1 MSDNKIK
8 PSSLNIPL
16 KQPSP
21 GTRFEAILID
31 SPFQQALDF
40 IYSFIDY
47 ERQGPRVRQTWDL
60 RRVDA
65 LLEMLGNPHLKS
77 RTVHIAGSKG
87 KGSVAAMTAS
97 VLTGAGY
104 KTGLFTSPHLH
115 FYNERI
121 RIDGS
126 YISNDEIVEM
136 VNRVK
141 PAVEA
146 VNRDAIYGKLTTF
159 EVTTA
164 IGFCYFQEMGV
175 DFQVI
180 EVGLGGRLDAT
191 NVIKPEVCAI
201 TSISFE
207 HMDLLGDTLTA
218 IATEKAGI
226 IKKDCPVVI
235 APQVEEVSKVFNKI
249 TTERQAPLIQVGKDI
264 KYKDLGSDGFK
275 QSLHVSGR
283 LGNYQLTIPLLGQ
296 YQLDNASVAMGIIE
310 VLIEKGYRIPID
322 KIAEGMASVRWE
334 ARLQVINWRPL
345 VIVDGAHN
353 VDSAHKLKEALK
365 HYFKYDRA
373 ILILGLSGDK
383 DLDGIVGELAPEFD
397 HVIATRSIHPRAMAT
412 EPIAKEFQKH
422 GIEAQQTDDISIALP
437 AALKLAGEKDMI
449 CVTGSLFVASGAI
462 EQAVFLG
469 LKA

>member
-1 MSDNKIK
+1 
-8 PSSLNIPL
+8 
-16 KQPSP
+16 
-21 GTRFEAILID
+21 LID
-31 SPFQQALDF
+31 SPFQQALDY

-60 RRVDA
+60 RRVEV

-77 RTVHIAGSKG
+77 KTVHIAGSKG

-97 VLTGAGY
+97 VLSTAGY

-121 RIDGS
+121 RVDGS

-136 VNRVK
+136 VARVK
-141 PAVEA
+141 PAVET
-146 VNRDAIYGKLTTF
+146 VNRDATYGKLTTF

-164 IGFCYFQEMGV
+164 IGFCYFEEMGV
-175 DFQVI
+175 DFQVM

-201 TSISFE
+201 TSISYE

-226 IKKDCPVVI
+226 IKPGCTVVI
-235 APQVEEVSKVFNKI
+235 APQVEEAGKVFNDI
-249 TTERQAPLIQVGKDI
+249 TSKRQARLIQVGKDI
-264 KYKDLGSDGFK
+264 QYKDLGFDGFK
-275 QSLHVSGR
+275 QSLVVTGR
-283 LGNYQLTIPLLGQ
+283 LGEYQFAIPLLGQ
-296 YQLDNASVAMGIIE
+296 YQLDNASVAVGILE
-310 VLIEKGYRIPID
+310 VLMEQGYQIPVQKLVD
-322 KIAEGMASVRWE
+322 GMARVNWE
-334 ARLQVINWRPL
+334 ARLQVINRRPL

-353 VDSAHKLKEALK
+353 ADSAHKLREALK
-365 HYFKYDRA
+365 RYFKYDKA

-383 DLDGIVGELAPEFD
+383 DLDGIVSELAPVFEK
-397 HVIATRSIHPRAMAT
+397 VIATRSIHPRAMAT
-412 EPIAKEFQKH
+412 APIVNEFKKH
-422 GIEAQQTDDISIALP
+422 GIEALQTDDISLALP
-437 AALKLAGEKDMI
+437 MALNMAKEKDMI

-462 EQAVFLG
+462 EQAMILG